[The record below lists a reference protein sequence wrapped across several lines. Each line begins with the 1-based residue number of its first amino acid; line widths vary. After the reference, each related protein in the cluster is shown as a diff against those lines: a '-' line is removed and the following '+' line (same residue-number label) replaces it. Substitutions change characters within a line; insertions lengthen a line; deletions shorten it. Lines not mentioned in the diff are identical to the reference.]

1 MRNMRAQL
9 RTAGLIVCCLLA
21 LAVLAFAGQFQSA
34 QAQAGQYQ
42 SGQYQS
48 GQAGRSSHKNTLWV
62 ATDRT
67 PLRAERSGEAV
78 VLKELPLGMPVRLV
92 RCEGAW
98 LLIREPGGAQGW
110 AYQGHLDATP
120 PAPTQID
127 LFAPLPGSLVLAEAA
142 DTSRSSRSVQPVRSQ
157 DTQALWTVLEL
168 SLTRQNL
175 EDFLREGGIG
185 EYARVSP
192 QSGGGVPRFPV
203 LKAVTAPGGDA
214 ERLLGVNLAVAVVRQ
229 VAKPAFGTQL
239 QRYVN
244 LVGLSV
250 ARFAPGNAQAFRF
263 VVLESPVPLSFSLP
277 GGFVMLTTGLLKP
290 LDNEAQ
296 LACVLAHESAQA
308 SLGHVWARAK
318 RSQFFRSG
326 GTMTDAGVQSPLFAQ
341 MLSEVL
347 ELVLR
352 QGMWQRQ
359 NREDHEGLRQEFA
372 ADAAAI
378 QMAYRAGYDPLQL
391 AAAIRNVER
400 AAEKSEGL
408 PSAGL
413 KAHWNELHPPAQKRI
428 EHIQALLTLLPMQD
442 GLALGTERFR
452 ASR

>member
-1 MRNMRAQL
+1 
-9 RTAGLIVCCLLA
+9 
-21 LAVLAFAGQFQSA
+21 
-34 QAQAGQYQ
+34 
-42 SGQYQS
+42 
-48 GQAGRSSHKNTLWV
+48 
-62 ATDRT
+62 
-67 PLRAERSGEAV
+67 
-78 VLKELPLGMPVRLV
+78 LGMMVNV
-92 RCEGAW
+92 
-98 LLIREPGGAQGW
+98 
-110 AYQGHLDATP
+110 
-120 PAPTQID
+120 
-127 LFAPLPGSLVLAEAA
+127 
-142 DTSRSSRSVQPVRSQ
+142 
-157 DTQALWTVLEL
+157 
-168 SLTRQNL
+168 

-192 QSGGGVPRFPV
+192 ESGGGLPRLPV
-203 LKAVTAPGGDA
+203 QKAVTAPGGDA
-214 ERLLGVNLAVAVVRQ
+214 ERLLGLNLAVAVVRQ
-229 VAKPAFGTQL
+229 VAKPAFVTQL
-239 QRYVN
+239 QRYVK
-244 LVGLSV
+244 LVVLSV
-250 ARFAPGNAQAFRF
+250 ARFAPGNAQAYRF
-263 VVLESPVPLSFSLP
+263 VVLDSPAPLSFNLP
-277 GGFVMLTTGLLKP
+277 GGFVMLTSGLLKA

-308 SLGHVWARAK
+308 SLGHVWARAM

-359 NREDHEGLRQEFA
+359 NGEDHEGLRQEYQ

-413 KAHWNELHPPAQKRI
+413 NADWNELHPPAQRRI
-428 EHIQALLTLLPMQD
+428 EHIQALLALLPMQD